1 MKKNA
6 QSVEAWLEA
15 MIAVAR
21 YYRLDFSQE
30 NVRAT
35 VNWERDS
42 KREELLTDMAR
53 QLGMGLRLVEFSADS
68 LNPWRLPLIAVF
80 DNQQIGVIT
89 RRDNHDNISVQFS
102 GDEGLETTLNVT
114 DIEDKIV
121 ELALLRPLS
130 AIPDARVDDYIRPY
144 QANWFWNLSLKD
156 WRRYGDIMLAS
167 LVANVLA
174 LARLA
179 NEGMRESAV
188 RNATLVEAVQSI
200 EDIKL
205 LRAEQRFQNQ
215 WNHTNDVASSIS
227 MKQRFLTGLL
237 LTWTQEVQS
246 IVYVVVLLVG
256 CFMVM
261 SGDMT
266 TGALVGTTIL
276 ASRTIAPL
284 SQISGVLSRWQQAKV
299 ARNGLDELMKRPVDQ
314 PEHGKLVH
322 KAVLHGNYQFSNA
335 VFYYDEEEKIA
346 DVAIGKLNIQAG
358 EKIAILGRNGAG
370 KSTLLQMLAGM
381 RIAQQGQVLLDNIS
395 IGQLD
400 PADLRRDMGLLS
412 QTGRLFF
419 GSLRENLTMGM
430 PEASDEDIER
440 ALTLSGAL
448 PFVQKQKNGLNYM
461 IQEGGF
467 GLSGGQR
474 QTLLLARLLISQPNI
489 VLLDEPSASLDEMA
503 EAYLIEQLKQWIGHR
518 TLVIAT
524 HRTAMLQLVDRIIVM
539 DQGRIVMDGAK
550 EAILREQSEPTARR
564 VVLQEK
570 NKGSAA

>member
-1 MKKNA
+1 MIGG
-6 QSVEAWLEA
+6 WL
-15 MIAVAR
+15 V
-21 YYRLDFSQE
+21 L
-30 NVRAT
+30 V
-35 VNWERDS
+35 V
-42 KREELLTDMAR
+42 LLA
-53 QLGMGLRLVEFSADS
+53 
-68 LNPWRLPLIAVF
+68 LPLL
-80 DNQQIGVIT
+80 VIPGLL
-89 RRDNHDNISVQFS
+89 VQ
-102 GDEGLETTLNVT
+102 
-114 DIEDKIV
+114 
-121 ELALLRPLS
+121 RP
-130 AIPDARVDDYIRPY
+130 
-144 QANWFWNLSLKD
+144 
-156 WRRYGDIMLAS
+156 
-167 LVANVLA
+167 

-237 LTWTQEVQS
+237 LTDAGSAIHRLCGGAVGG
-246 IVYVVVLLVG
+246 LLH
-256 CFMVM
+256 
-261 SGDMT
+261 GDERRHDHRR
-266 TGALVGTTIL
+266 TGGDDDP

-440 ALTLSGAL
+440 ALTLSGRCPL
-448 PFVQKQKNGLNYM
+448 CRSRKRP
-461 IQEGGF
+461 
-467 GLSGGQR
+467 
-474 QTLLLARLLISQPNI
+474 
-489 VLLDEPSASLDEMA
+489 
-503 EAYLIEQLKQWIGHR
+503 
-518 TLVIAT
+518 
-524 HRTAMLQLVDRIIVM
+524 
-539 DQGRIVMDGAK
+539 
-550 EAILREQSEPTARR
+550 
-564 VVLQEK
+564 
-570 NKGSAA
+570 

>member
-1 MKKNA
+1 
-6 QSVEAWLEA
+6 
-15 MIAVAR
+15 
-21 YYRLDFSQE
+21 
-30 NVRAT
+30 
-35 VNWERDS
+35 
-42 KREELLTDMAR
+42 
-53 QLGMGLRLVEFSADS
+53 
-68 LNPWRLPLIAVF
+68 
-80 DNQQIGVIT
+80 
-89 RRDNHDNISVQFS
+89 
-102 GDEGLETTLNVT
+102 
-114 DIEDKIV
+114 
-121 ELALLRPLS
+121 
-130 AIPDARVDDYIRPY
+130 
-144 QANWFWNLSLKD
+144 
-156 WRRYGDIMLAS
+156 
-167 LVANVLA
+167 
-174 LARLA
+174 
-179 NEGMRESAV
+179 
-188 RNATLVEAVQSI
+188 
-200 EDIKL
+200 
-205 LRAEQRFQNQ
+205 
-215 WNHTNDVASSIS
+215 

-261 SGDMT
+261 NGDMT

-518 TLVIAT
+518 TLIIAT

-550 EAILREQSEPTARR
+550 EAILREQGEPTARR